1 MISTLFK
8 KRSFVKN
15 RIRAALCW
23 LLCEDIMALSN
34 TLIYNGRLKCGTQAL
49 RSQKLDVPHME
60 ALHRRHYGPDS
71 ILRPG
76 TPRSICTGWST
87 EMCWL
92 RTLLDPEARVR
103 FVNTDAIPSSREEAK
118 GNRIVNP
125 TEAHIITQL
134 VDSLLDVGVPAEEIG
149 VMTHYRSQLSLLKH
163 GLRGHGNSIEL
174 HTADRFQGRDKEVVL
189 LSLVRNNEAC
199 NIGDLLKDWRR
210 INVAFTRA
218 KTKLLVVGSRDT
230 LKGSG
235 EQEMLSRFISLME
248 ERDWVCDLPADAL
261 ERHFFDDGATQ
272 LTATGGAR
280 PDGCGAGTRSPKKT
294 VRSPLK
300 GSKVREGKENQ
311 RPGTGPRKAKVTDK
325 ALLKG
330 KPILRDIWNDV
341 VGSTY

>member
-1 MISTLFK
+1 M
-8 KRSFVKN
+8 
-15 RIRAALCW
+15 
-23 LLCEDIMALSN
+23 
-34 TLIYNGRLKCGTQAL
+34 
-49 RSQKLDVPHME
+49 
-60 ALHRRHYGPDS
+60 
-71 ILRPG
+71 
-76 TPRSICTGWST
+76 
-87 EMCWL
+87 
-92 RTLLDPEARVR
+92 
-103 FVNTDAIPSSREEAK
+103 
-118 GNRIVNP
+118 
-125 TEAHIITQL
+125 
-134 VDSLLDVGVPAEEIG
+134 
-149 VMTHYRSQLSLLKH
+149 
-163 GLRGHGNSIEL
+163 
-174 HTADRFQGRDKEVVL
+174 
-189 LSLVRNNEAC
+189 SLVRNNEAC